1 MVSLWYLR
9 SSIAQQERSTGSS
22 AGRYVFGMLLCL
34 ASADW
39 SVRYSVALSGPVGK
53 KNKYTSVGAGKE
65 EKTTEHFHHVDS
77 AD

>member
-1 MVSLWYLR
+1 
-9 SSIAQQERSTGSS
+9 
-22 AGRYVFGMLLCL
+22 MLLYI

-65 EKTTEHFHHVDS
+65 EKTTEHFHHVD
-77 AD
+77 

>member
-1 MVSLWYLR
+1 
-9 SSIAQQERSTGSS
+9 
-22 AGRYVFGMLLCL
+22 MLLYL

-39 SVRYSVALSGPVGK
+39 SVRYSVALSGPVG